1 MAKTVDT
8 TGFDQNRNSSDSGD
22 ASVPIRDQ
30 ESELLQARI
39 KEVVGDRPVR
49 AFARDAKVGE
59 SSLRDY
65 MEGRRT
71 PKRPTIEKIAFE
83 GRVSTE
89 WLATGS
95 GPKEARGVIWHAV
108 GAGKTTTA
116 QEVLQ
121 YAQQAGHEAP
131 AVQINI
137 ELLRMCLLACK
148 RVFGEDFS
156 HALDTIQLEY
166 AADFY
171 NQLALLAHSK
181 GPRAN
186 PGDFCKL
193 EIAALAD
200 QLRLFVQMGWARKF
214 PADAGD
220 RPRSGPGLDSWS

>member
-8 TGFDQNRNSSDSGD
+8 TGFDRNRNSSDSEES
-22 ASVPIRDQ
+22 SVPIRDQ

-39 KEVVGDRPVR
+39 KEVVGNRPVR
-49 AFARDAKVGE
+49 AFARSAKVGE

-71 PKRPTIEKIAFE
+71 PKRPAIEKIAFE

-89 WLATGS
+89 WLATGT
-95 GPKEARGVIWHAV
+95 GPKEMRGVIWHAT
-108 GAGKTTTA
+108 GSGKTTTA
-116 QEVLQ
+116 HDVHQYTQPSEQEATIDQ
-121 YAQQAGHEAP
+121 
-131 AVQINI
+131 QINT
-137 ELLRMCLLACK
+137 ELLRMCLLASK

-156 HALDTIQLEY
+156 HALVTIQLVY

-171 NQLALLAHSK
+171 NQLALLVRSK

-186 PGDFCKL
+186 LGDFCKL

-200 QLRLFVQMGWARKF
+200 QLRLFIQMGWARNF
-214 PADAGD
+214 PADSGD
-220 RPRSGPGLDSWS
+220 LKGTW

>member
-8 TGFDQNRNSSDSGD
+8 TVFDLNRNSSDSEES
-22 ASVPIRDQ
+22 SVPIRDR
-30 ESELLQARI
+30 ESELLQVRI
-39 KEVVGDRPVR
+39 KEVIGDRSVR

-71 PKRPTIEKIAFE
+71 PKRPTLEKIAFE

-89 WLATGS
+89 WLATGT
-95 GPKEARGVIWHAV
+95 GPKEMRGVVWHTK
-108 GAGKTTTA
+108 GGGKTATA
-116 QEVLQ
+116 YDMHQ
-121 YAQQAGHEAP
+121 YVQQARADTTDD
-131 AVQINI
+131 QINI

-156 HALDTIQLEY
+156 NALVTIQLEY

-171 NQLALLAHSK
+171 NQLALLARSK

-186 PGDFCKL
+186 LGDFCKL

-200 QLRLFVQMGWARKF
+200 QLRLFIQMEWARNF
-214 PADAGD
+214 P
-220 RPRSGPGLDSWS
+220 L

>member
-8 TGFDQNRNSSDSGD
+8 TGFDQNRNSSDFEQP
-22 ASVPIRDQ
+22 SVPIRDH
-30 ESELLQARI
+30 ESELLQERI

-71 PKRPTIEKIAFE
+71 PKRPAIEKIAFE

-89 WLATGS
+89 WLATGT
-95 GPKEARGVIWHAV
+95 GPKEMRGVVWHAT
-108 GAGKTTTA
+108 GSGKTTTA
-116 QEVLQ
+116 HDVHQ
-121 YAQQAGHEAP
+121 YTQSAAP
-131 AVQINI
+131 DATIDQVNI
-137 ELLRMCLLACK
+137 ELLRMCLLASK

-156 HALDTIQLEY
+156 HALVTIQLEY

-171 NQLALLAHSK
+171 NQLALLARSK

-186 PGDFCKL
+186 LGDFCKL

-200 QLRLFVQMGWARKF
+200 QLRLFIQMGWARNF
-214 PADAGD
+214 P
-220 RPRSGPGLDSWS
+220 R